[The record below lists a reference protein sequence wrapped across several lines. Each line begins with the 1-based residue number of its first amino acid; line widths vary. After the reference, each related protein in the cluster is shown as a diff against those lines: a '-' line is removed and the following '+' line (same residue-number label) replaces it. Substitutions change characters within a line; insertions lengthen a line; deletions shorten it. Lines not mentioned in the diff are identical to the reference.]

1 MGKAGL
7 FTECKSKKKAYLLH
21 TIRLPGTGQVWAR
34 VPTNHIE
41 PSGSS
46 FMNSNTGLNDLLPS
60 EFYLSQNYPNPFS
73 EKTTIKLCVAYKTKV
88 KLEVFDSAGEL
99 VKTLL
104 NEEKEPGTYEIEFDV
119 SIFPAGGLGPS
130 KGMYVYKLQAGD
142 FSATKRM
149 LLLKQETLS

>member
-1 MGKAGL
+1 
-7 FTECKSKKKAYLLH
+7 
-21 TIRLPGTGQVWAR
+21 
-34 VPTNHIE
+34 
-41 PSGSS
+41 
-46 FMNSNTGLNDLLPS
+46 MNSNTGLNDLLPS

-104 NEEKEPGTYEIEFDV
+104 NEEKEPGTYKIECDA
-119 SIFPAGGLGPS
+119 SILPAGGPGPS
-130 KGMYVYKLQAGD
+130 EGIYIYKLQAGE

-149 LLLKQETLS
+149 LLIKEKRLSCAPAY